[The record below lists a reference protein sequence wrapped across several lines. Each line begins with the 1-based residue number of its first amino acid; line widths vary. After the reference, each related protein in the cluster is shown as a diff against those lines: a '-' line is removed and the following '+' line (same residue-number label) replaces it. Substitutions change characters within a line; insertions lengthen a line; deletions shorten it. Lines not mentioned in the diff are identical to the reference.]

1 MQCLTQKA
9 SCGRSSA
16 AACSSRAN
24 ILDRSWH
31 PDSSKLFDRICDASA
46 TGLVGSL
53 YLSSILRTKQG
64 DWLGSTHGGG
74 VARRVGC
81 SQWLVSV
88 QATIDPYNQPSIH
101 TSDHQ
106 FDEIAIDPRFFN
118 YSPLEFE
125 SELVQHHRLIV
136 LVLVHRS

>member
-1 MQCLTQKA
+1 M
-9 SCGRSSA
+9 
-16 AACSSRAN
+16 
-24 ILDRSWH
+24 H
-31 PDSSKLFDRICDASA
+31 PRQDSSDP
-46 TGLVGSL
+46 
-53 YLSSILRTKQG
+53 
-64 DWLGSTHGGG
+64 
-74 VARRVGC
+74 RRVGC

-125 SELVQHHRLIV
+125 SESVQHHRLIV